1 MFITKKISKATVIT
15 VGISLLLILF
25 FIIRAASC
33 SSVQDTAVASI
44 GVYSLK
50 AEDNAQRIAFLEQFG
65 WQVESDPVEM
75 TDILIPQSFNETYQN
90 YNAIQL
96 EQGLDLTKYKGKSC
110 RRVSYAVTNYPK
122 TQEDVHQSVRANLL
136 IYEGKVIGGDIC
148 STQLDGFMHWFE
160 KPQAQP

>member
-110 RRVSYAVTNYPK
+110 RDELSQNAGR
-122 TQEDVHQSVRANLL
+122 RAS
-136 IYEGKVIGGDIC
+136 KRAR
-148 STQLDGFMHWFE
+148 
-160 KPQAQP
+160 KPFDL